1 MLILSQNKV
10 SLKCCCCKISP
21 PPPCKGIR
29 ISVCRIRNQENL
41 SSACR
46 IPLMIGIQK
55 TSSTNKK
62 DVQYMKSG
70 ILDVKS
76 RIQQCL
82 GFPQMG
88 QRHRANPPYK
98 KTNFAKRKSKKK
110 NNWSDNRLTYCPK
123 VPRIKPFLDLN
134 TYYYKL
140 LISCIHRNFWG
151 VIVTPK
157 ME

>member
-1 MLILSQNKV
+1 MLIISQNKV
-10 SLKCCCCKISP
+10 SLKCCCCKIYRP
-21 PPPCKGIR
+21 PPPPSPCKGIR
-29 ISVCRIRNQENL
+29 ISA
-41 SSACR
+41 S
-46 IPLMIGIQK
+46 LMTGIQK

-62 DVQYMKSG
+62 DVQYMESG

-88 QRHRANPPYK
+88 QRHRADPPYK

-123 VPRIKPFLDLN
+123 VPTIKSFLELN

-157 ME
+157 MEYKF